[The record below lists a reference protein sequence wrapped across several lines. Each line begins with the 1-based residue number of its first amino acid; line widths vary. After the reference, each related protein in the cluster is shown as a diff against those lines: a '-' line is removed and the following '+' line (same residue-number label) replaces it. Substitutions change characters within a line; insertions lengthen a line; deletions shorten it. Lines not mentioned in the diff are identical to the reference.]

1 MKKLLVSACF
11 CHVAAMAVMAVMA
24 ASVNT
29 ASAGTVTTTFQVTAN
44 VVAQCSITAADLAF
58 GAVNPVGGN
67 VDQTTTLTVKCT
79 KDSSYTVGLNG
90 GTTTGSTIA
99 SRLMANGANT
109 MQYQLYSD
117 SARSAI
123 WGNTSGSWVS
133 GTGLGMGTGQ
143 ALVVYGRVPSGQTNL
158 AVGSY
163 AEPTITVTVTY

>member
-1 MKKLLVSACF
+1 MKKTLISTYSCQFAGI
-11 CHVAAMAVMAVMA
+11 AAMVACVT
-24 ASVNT
+24 T
-29 ASAGTVTTTFQVTAN
+29 ASASTVSTTFQVTAS

-58 GAVNPVGGN
+58 GAVNPLGGN

-79 KDSSYTVGLNG
+79 KDSSYTVGLNA
-90 GTTTGSTIA
+90 GTTVGSTIA

-117 SARSAI
+117 SGRSAI
-123 WGNTSGSWVS
+123 WGNASGSWVS
-133 GTGLGMGTGQ
+133 GTGAGMGTGQ